1 MDKKELF
8 DAFDDLTQ
16 NLMVTLAEADTL
28 KKQFQQL
35 IEENTQLRIENTKLR
50 ERLGQLEHEKQA
62 KNSTQGKEHLESI
75 YKDGFHICNS
85 FYGQRRE
92 NEEECMFCQ
101 ELLDRG

>member
-16 NLMVTLAEADTL
+16 NLIVTLAEADKM
-28 KKQFQQL
+28 KKQFETLMEQ
-35 IEENTQLRIENTKLR
+35 NTQLHLENIKLR

-62 KNSTQGKEHLESI
+62 KQSTQGKAHLEGI
-75 YKDGFHICNS
+75 YEDGFHICNS